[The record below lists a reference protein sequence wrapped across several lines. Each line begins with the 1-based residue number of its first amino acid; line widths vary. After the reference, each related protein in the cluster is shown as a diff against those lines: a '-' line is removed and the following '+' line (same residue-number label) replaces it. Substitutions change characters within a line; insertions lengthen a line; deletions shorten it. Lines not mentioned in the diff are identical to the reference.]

1 MDKGG
6 QGAKP
11 RIVVDASVVV
21 KWIIPG
27 EPWEE
32 QARAIAEKIVS
43 GVVEAYAP
51 HLLLYEVASAILKSI
66 LIGAIRLSDGIEAL
80 EALEHLGISVQ
91 TIGWSDLKEILELAV
106 TTKLTIY
113 DSVYLHLTKKIGA
126 QLITADSQLKQK
138 GENVTE
144 IILLKDLISEENL
157 QSCKKRTKA
166 GFGLRAL

>member
-11 RIVVDASVVV
+11 KIVVDASVVV

-43 GVVEAYAP
+43 GQVETYAP
-51 HLLLYEVASAILKSI
+51 HLLLYEVASAILKSVLMGVI
-66 LIGAIRLSDGIEAL
+66 KFGDGIEAL

-91 TIGWSDLKEILELAV
+91 TIEWGDLKKILELAV

-113 DSVYLHLTKKIGA
+113 DSAYLHLTRKIGA
-126 QLITADSQLKQK
+126 QLITADSQLKQR

-144 IILLKDLISEENL
+144 IILLKDLTS
-157 QSCKKRTKA
+157 
-166 GFGLRAL
+166 